1 MDYNKVIKM
10 RLVFEDEKKPY
21 FLDVSSLFYDFE
33 LLHDFSL
40 LLYAEE
46 YYYYQ
51 FSQYF
56 WYRRGRPLKD
66 EHRLRTLK
74 IIKESPLTVELLLSI
89 VAVSSGAIWVIVQAI
104 EKIGNWKLS
113 REKLKLEVEKLR
125 YEKNIRYYDEQ
136 KARIEMENKLREREC
151 WEIFNSLLKRLEIN
165 PIKLKDIDLT
175 LERIDNENGR

>member
-1 MDYNKVIKM
+1 MDYNNVIKI

-40 LLYAEE
+40 LLYADE
-46 YYYYQ
+46 YYDYR

-66 EHRLRTLK
+66 EHRLRALK
-74 IIKESPLTVELLLSI
+74 IIKESPLTVELILSI

-104 EKIGNWKLS
+104 EKIVNWKLNRKKLKS
-113 REKLKLEVEKLR
+113 EIKKVEREVNLLFYDEKLAK
-125 YEKNIRYYDEQ
+125 
-136 KARIEMENKLREREC
+136 IEMKKKLQEKKC
-151 WEIFNSLLKRLEIN
+151 LMIFNSLLKRLESN
-165 PIKLKDIDLT
+165 PIKLKNIELT
-175 LERIDNENGR
+175 SEEFDDENGR

>member
-1 MDYNKVIKM
+1 MDYNNLIKI

-40 LLYAEE
+40 LLYADE
-46 YYYYQ
+46 YYDYR

-66 EHRLRTLK
+66 EHRLRALK
-74 IIKESPLTVELLLSI
+74 IIKESPLTVELILSI

-104 EKIGNWKLS
+104 EKIVNWKLNRKKLKS
-113 REKLKLEVEKLR
+113 EIKKVEREVNLLFYDEKLAK
-125 YEKNIRYYDEQ
+125 
-136 KARIEMENKLREREC
+136 IEMKKKLQEKKC
-151 WEIFNSLLKRLEIN
+151 LMIFNSLLKRLESN
-165 PIKLKDIDLT
+165 PIKLKNIELT
-175 LERIDNENGR
+175 SEEFDDENGR

>member
-1 MDYNKVIKM
+1 VQSKNFIKI
-10 RLVFEDEKKPY
+10 RLAFEDKKKPY

-46 YYYYQ
+46 YYNYR

-66 EHRLRTLK
+66 EHRLRALK
-74 IIKESPLTVELLLSI
+74 IIKESPLTVELILST

-104 EKIGNWKLS
+104 EKISNWKLNK
-113 REKLKLEVEKLR
+113 EKLKLEVENLR
-125 YEKNIRYYDEQ
+125 LEKRIRYYNEQ
-136 KARIEMENKLREREC
+136 KVRIEMENKFKEREC
-151 WEIFNSLLKRLEIN
+151 WTIFTSLLKRFETN
-165 PIKLKDIDLT
+165 SIKLKSLDLT
-175 LERIDNENGR
+175 LERIDDENTT

>member
-1 MDYNKVIKM
+1 MDYNNLIKI

-46 YYYYQ
+46 YHYYR

-66 EHRLRTLK
+66 EHRLRALK
-74 IIKESPLTVELLLSI
+74 IIKESPLTVELILSI

-125 YEKNIRYYDEQ
+125 HEKNIRYYDEQ
-136 KARIEMENKLREREC
+136 KARIEMENKLQERES
-151 WEIFNSLLKRLEIN
+151 WDIFNSLLKRLEIN

-175 LERIDNENGR
+175 SERIDNENGR